1 MHEDDAKMSG
11 EYTVRV
17 SATDAIVSC
26 IQQAATLYNRLLLV
40 VGPSGAGK
48 SDALATVREHT
59 AAQVVPVV
67 PVVNV
72 GLELARRLLEFA
84 VRERPLQVQPLFEQL
99 LASSGDVVLLD
110 HTELLFDASLQQ
122 DPLRLLQS
130 VSRNRTVVAAWTG
143 VVDAGTLCYA
153 VPGHPEHRRYAAEG
167 LLIVTV

>member
-1 MHEDDAKMSG
+1 MSG

-40 VGPSGAGK
+40 VEPSGAGK

-59 AAQVVPVV
+59 AASVV